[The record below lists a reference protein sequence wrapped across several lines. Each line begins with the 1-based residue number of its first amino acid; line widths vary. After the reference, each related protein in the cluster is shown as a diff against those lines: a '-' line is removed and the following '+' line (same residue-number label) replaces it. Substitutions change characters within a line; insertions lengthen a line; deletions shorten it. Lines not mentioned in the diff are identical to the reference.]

1 MIINSRNNYVTL
13 GKYICFLGCLSFFA
27 LSGCTTL
34 MSGGPAT
41 KDGTGIR
48 YSLPAPHIFLNPQA
62 DGTITVEVKYLPDP
76 NNTYTLNIDS
86 YLSNTTFNVGL
97 ENGMLT
103 SLALDSKSSEVAGK
117 VISAATEIQKAR
129 MTAKQQQLKTDQGK
143 KDAIKKTTNEVATE
157 IRNKVKEIA
166 LLKDKMEFYNSQPTG
181 TYSKKEF
188 LDLNLEISQREVEL
202 DFLKKKLGLAKS
214 GTFNDPSAFMDPIK
228 KDDSLKKAYGPV
240 LFRVLPTQ
248 NSGVKLVAVEFQKT
262 FETSTSAVPIDI
274 PASPVDLTFRLS
286 KVIVKKTD
294 TSHDINI
301 MFSKPIEAIDIQRT
315 QLMRPAD
322 GFSSPPVLK
331 GEQVP
336 LSIESSDSKKMKLV
350 LPNTV
355 QSGVYRLDI
364 ALKVKGED
372 GFQQQSIPI
381 HWLVE

>member
-1 MIINSRNNYVTL
+1 MMIINSRNL

-34 MSGGPAT
+34 MSGDPAT
-41 KDGTGIR
+41 KDGAGIR

-103 SLALDSKSSEVAGK
+103 SLALDSKSSEVPGK

-129 MTAKQQQLKTDQGK
+129 MTAKQQQLKTDQEE
-143 KDAIKKTTNEVATE
+143 KDAIKKATNEVATE

-166 LLKDKMEFYNSQPTG
+166 LLKNKMEFYNSQPTG

-188 LDLNLEISQREVEL
+188 RDLNLEISQKEVEL
-202 DFLKKKLGLAKS
+202 NFLKKKLGLAKS

-248 NSGVKLVAVEFQKT
+248 DSGVKLVCSRISEN
-262 FETSTSAVPIDI
+262 I
-274 PASPVDLTFRLS
+274 R
-286 KVIVKKTD
+286 
-294 TSHDINI
+294 DIN
-301 MFSKPIEAIDIQRT
+301 
-315 QLMRPAD
+315 
-322 GFSSPPVLK
+322 FSS
-331 GEQVP
+331 
-336 LSIESSDSKKMKLV
+336 
-350 LPNTV
+350 T
-355 QSGVYRLDI
+355 Y
-364 ALKVKGED
+364 
-372 GFQQQSIPI
+372 
-381 HWLVE
+381 